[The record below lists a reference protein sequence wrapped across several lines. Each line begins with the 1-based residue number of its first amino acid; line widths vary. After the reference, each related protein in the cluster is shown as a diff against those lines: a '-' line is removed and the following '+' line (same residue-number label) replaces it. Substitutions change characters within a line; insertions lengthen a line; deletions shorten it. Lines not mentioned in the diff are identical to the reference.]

1 MAGSL
6 KSFGESFFLMYLCKR
21 NKANNNTYKTSKD
34 MKKTMILS
42 LLCTLFMGAQAADYN
57 YLVFTLNDGSE
68 QAIVASNLNITFTDG
83 NLVATTANE
92 TLATIPLASLQKMQF
107 SESNATGISA
117 LPLDSNDDIKAIYDL
132 QGRMMPLDTQLP
144 KGTYILKTSSR
155 TIKVFVK

>member
-6 KSFGESFFLMYLCKR
+6 KSFGESVFLMYFCKR